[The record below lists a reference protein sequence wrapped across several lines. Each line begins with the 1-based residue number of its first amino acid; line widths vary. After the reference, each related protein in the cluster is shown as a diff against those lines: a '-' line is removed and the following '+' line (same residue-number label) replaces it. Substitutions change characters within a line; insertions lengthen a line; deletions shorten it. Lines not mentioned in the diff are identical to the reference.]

1 MFAEDLHVL
10 LDQQFLSKKEV
21 DIEIGG
27 NSLQHGNCQRCLRQK
42 TRGSGNH
49 TSWDMWSKSML
60 FVDTRFD
67 LQKGHG
73 HAQVLVPDH
82 AHEVV
87 RDPGQV
93 LVRVQGPDL
102 GREHDRVRVQDHVLA
117 LGRGLVLDHVPLRVH
132 DLAQELVHVQYLWP
146 TALLHNMTSKARC
159 PKWWLLPAEEV
170 EKAKHCCFSQE
181 SATVQSGCLRDW
193 STKISA
199 GKRVYQSATRT
210 TVFHG
215 NILASPENRRIQPVL
230 ICSNV
235 MKCLMRLSGQ
245 GSLRNILDT
254 FTVGLYLKQPAAM
267 LIYHHVAGCV
277 VFHNSKYPLHCSCL
291 MMAFPCKSIYDY
303 IYIFIRDYG
312 KNNEQHYDQNQ
323 NFHQAPLTIVFAT
336 AHSCQCNLPHI
347 WRKEQGIRFFLLQQS
362 SAHCLWEAQLTKTHR
377 WFAMIFS

>member
-1 MFAEDLHVL
+1 MHKFLCQIMHTKWYVIQDKSSSECKDL
-10 LDQQFLSKKEV
+10 
-21 DIEIGG
+21 
-27 NSLQHGNCQRCLRQK
+27 
-42 TRGSGNH
+42 
-49 TSWDMWSKSML
+49 
-60 FVDTRFD
+60 
-67 LQKGHG
+67 
-73 HAQVLVPDH
+73 
-82 AHEVV
+82 
-87 RDPGQV
+87 
-93 LVRVQGPDL
+93 
-102 GREHDRVRVQDHVLA
+102 
-117 LGRGLVLDHVPLRVH
+117 LDHVPLRVH

-303 IYIFIRDYG
+303 IYIYIYSGLWEKQWTTLWSESEFSSSTTD
-312 KNNEQHYDQNQ
+312 HC
-323 NFHQAPLTIVFAT
+323 FCHCPLV
-336 AHSCQCNLPHI
+336 SVQP
-347 WRKEQGIRFFLLQQS
+347 
-362 SAHCLWEAQLTKTHR
+362 SAHLTQRARDPLFPPAAKQCTLLVGGPTDKNSQ
-377 WFAMIFS
+377 MICNDIFLDLQFLGCTELQWLDLIAPHVSRFPTPTYFTSSRPFIFR